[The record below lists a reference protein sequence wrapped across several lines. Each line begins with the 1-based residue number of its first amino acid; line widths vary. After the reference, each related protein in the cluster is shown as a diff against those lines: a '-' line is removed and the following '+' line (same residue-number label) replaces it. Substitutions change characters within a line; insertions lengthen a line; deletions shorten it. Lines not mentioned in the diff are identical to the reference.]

1 MLESM
6 QQFLKDCLDGQ
17 NLWATALAVF
27 LGTLI
32 VMTLKGMWD
41 ASRPIKASALQL
53 GDIIPSELA
62 NYDGQDPFRPIL
74 LSLRGKIYDVSSA
87 KEMYGPGALHFF
99 ECSRSLACEDLTY
112 VLHDLLQAG

>member
-1 MLESM
+1 MLETL
-6 QQFLKDCLDGQ
+6 QQFLNDCLDGQ

-74 LSLRGKIYDVSSA
+74 LSLRGKLYDVSPA

-99 ECSRSLACEDLTY
+99 QQIGIPC
-112 VLHDLLQAG
+112 LQRPKPQVS

>member
-1 MLESM
+1 MLETL

-74 LSLRGKIYDVSSA
+74 VSLRGKLYDVSSA
-87 KEMYGPGALHFF
+87 KEMYGPGALHF
-99 ECSRSLACEDLTY
+99 
-112 VLHDLLQAG
+112 LLRIEIPGL